1 MQHISH
7 SICPYCV
14 LGLKAGAP
22 PAEVEAAYKRLT
34 EALAEDNFMDT
45 PQEWV
50 QAQQAYMAIENAYKR
65 ILEGD
70 EDEPHPECR
79 ESEEDEVSIPPKLGQ
94 LLVAAGVITM
104 EQLEDAIAQQ
114 ATVDLPLGEILKRSN
129 LVTQMELDAFLLN
142 QRQIKLPPDSPYLI
156 GQRLIGLGLVT
167 EDMVRIALV
176 EQRTTNKPLGR
187 ILVERGWLAGD
198 ILKVLTYGEEAQV
211 REDESRIPAN

>member
-1 MQHISH
+1 MQIARA
-7 SICPYCV
+7 ICPYCI

-22 PAEVEAAYKRLT
+22 AAQVEAAYQRLIDGF
-34 EALAEDNFMDT
+34 AEDNFMDS

-65 ILEGD
+65 IQEGD

-79 ESEEDEVSIPPKLGQ
+79 ESEADQVNIPPKLGQ
-94 LLVAAGVITM
+94 LLVAAGVISLK
-104 EQLEDAIAQQ
+104 QLEDAVAKQ

-129 LVTQMELDAFLLN
+129 LITQMELDAFLLN
-142 QRQIKLPPDSPYLI
+142 QSQIKLPPDSPYLI

-176 EQRTTNKPLGR
+176 EQRTSGKPLGI
-187 ILVERGWLAGD
+187 ILVDRSWLARD
-198 ILKVLTYGEEAQV
+198 ILTVLTLPEESGLGAGDKRV
-211 REDESRIPAN
+211 PAN

>member
-7 SICPYCV
+7 SICPYCI

-22 PAEVEAAYKRLT
+22 PADVEAAYNRLT

-65 ILEGD
+65 IKEGD

-94 LLVAAGVITM
+94 LLVAAGVITIG
-104 EQLEDAIAQQ
+104 QLEDAIAQQ

-142 QRQIKLPPDSPYLI
+142 QRQIKLPADSPYLI

-211 REDESRIPAN
+211 REDQSRIPAN